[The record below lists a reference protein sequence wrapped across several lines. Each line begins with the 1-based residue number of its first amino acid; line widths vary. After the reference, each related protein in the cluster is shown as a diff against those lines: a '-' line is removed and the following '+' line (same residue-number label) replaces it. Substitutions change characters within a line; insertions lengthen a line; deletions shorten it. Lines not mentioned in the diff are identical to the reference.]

1 MSGNLWL
8 VAAYPV
14 IFAIGYRFTFRME
27 ETLLHS
33 IHGQAHDEFRATTP
47 MILPNPAGFVRRWRA
62 PFSWRALLVERQVSR
77 SIRLLSFPLL
87 VLVSARAW
95 QQPASLLSSATWTL
109 LAVALALH
117 TMRRFVY
124 TQFEKRQTAVRS
136 DARTP
141 VWSHLA
147 LPAAAILP
155 PLLVLF
161 LEHDA
166 DDVVLMGLFS
176 AALVGFRLV
185 VEGSQVA
192 RGTQRLSV
200 RALHGVAES
209 GIVAGGLWLNGLTWL
224 APLFTVLLLAD
235 AMRVHGHRPAP
246 LAGVAWRRIAGL
258 STLAAST
265 ACIVLAAPRPAA
277 DVNALRRAAAKQGEV
292 TVLRDRDF
300 DAYKGQSW
308 ISEILDPEDLTIA
321 LESPHRTK
329 TLVLADV
336 DDIRRL
342 PDQTVK
348 RLKLELS
355 VHAWFDEY
363 QLLRVIPDT
372 GQTDN

>member
-1 MSGNLWL
+1 VHDLSLLLAMATAYHWTPFMAWTGIGLIALGLAVQTWSKGVLTRNRKLMDCGPYSICRHPFYLGNAIFDLGVCTMSGNLWL

-185 VEGSQVA
+185 VEAA
-192 RGTQRLSV
+192 RSPG
-200 RALHGVAES
+200 
-209 GIVAGGLWLNGLTWL
+209 
-224 APLFTVLLLAD
+224 AP
-235 AMRVHGHRPAP
+235 
-246 LAGVAWRRIAGL
+246 
-258 STLAAST
+258 
-265 ACIVLAAPRPAA
+265 
-277 DVNALRRAAAKQGEV
+277 
-292 TVLRDRDF
+292 
-300 DAYKGQSW
+300 KGF
-308 ISEILDPEDLTIA
+308 
-321 LESPHRTK
+321 R
-329 TLVLADV
+329 
-336 DDIRRL
+336 
-342 PDQTVK
+342 
-348 RLKLELS
+348 
-355 VHAWFDEY
+355 
-363 QLLRVIPDT
+363 
-372 GQTDN
+372 